1 MPGKWC
7 YISWTDGPNDQG
19 PVDPGYGNVG
29 GGNYPTTGPIYG
41 GGHPGH
47 ALPGGGHISTLPVFP
62 FDPTIDPGYGK
73 PEGGAERPDNSLP
86 SPEHPSHQPIMPGT
100 KLVVKWLC
108 GVGLIGVPQP
118 K

>member
-7 YISWTDGPNDQG
+7 YISWTDGESG
-19 PVDPGYGNVG
+19 PVDPGFGNVG

-62 FDPTIDPGYGK
+62 FDPTLPVDPGYGQ
-73 PEGGAERPDNSLP
+73 GGVERPSNELP
-86 SPEHPSHQPIMPGT
+86 SGPPEHASGQPIMPGT

-108 GVGLIGVPQP
+108 GVGLIGVPAP

>member
-7 YISWTDGPNDQG
+7 YISWTDGESG
-19 PVDPGYGNVG
+19 PVDPGYGHHPPVDPGYGHG
-29 GGNYPTTGPIYG
+29 GGF
-41 GGHPGH
+41 HPSN

-62 FDPTIDPGYGK
+62 FDPTLKPDNELPTPPVDPGYGVI
-73 PEGGAERPDNSLP
+73 
-86 SPEHPSHQPIMPGT
+86 QPGS